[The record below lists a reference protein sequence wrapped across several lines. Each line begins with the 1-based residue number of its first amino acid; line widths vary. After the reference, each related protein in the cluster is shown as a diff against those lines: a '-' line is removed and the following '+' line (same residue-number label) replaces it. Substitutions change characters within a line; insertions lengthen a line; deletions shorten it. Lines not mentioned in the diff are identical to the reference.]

1 MPQMPSSS
9 RFGVAL
15 FDRYGKIKSSLVDG
29 KKGNGCWGAE
39 LNKQDIMY
47 ILDMQVDPNAI
58 GKGVGSWALKALVE
72 SEFVQESDFVM
83 AWPTPTG
90 RTKDQ
95 AEWEALRAKQIAFFR
110 KVCSL
115 PILKS

>member
-1 MPQMPSSS
+1 
-9 RFGVAL
+9 
-15 FDRYGKIKSSLVDG
+15 
-29 KKGNGCWGAE
+29 
-39 LNKQDIMY
+39 MY